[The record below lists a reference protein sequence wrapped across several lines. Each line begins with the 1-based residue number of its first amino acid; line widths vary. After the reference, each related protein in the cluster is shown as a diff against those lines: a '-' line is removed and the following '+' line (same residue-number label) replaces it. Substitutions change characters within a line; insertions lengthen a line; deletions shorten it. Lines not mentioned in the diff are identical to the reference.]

1 MKAEN
6 KDGWMDGDQK
16 MSQKTIDIVRGI
28 SQAAGNMYDGAT
40 DENGEPIKIGL
51 KREEGNPML
60 DKRVIDG
67 CKIRCGGNVL
77 TVSYHSDLLLRDV
90 YAKNL
95 QNELEQTMSDIVSY
109 LKKQY
114 RKITGNTL
122 SLKEKGE
129 CDARVESTSRVRVFV
144 TARKDYEISNMGDVE
159 PAKGP
164 SEDKLEKSFRKFLD
178 QGGLGKRAKN
188 DKRKSES

>member
-1 MKAEN
+1 
-6 KDGWMDGDQK
+6 
-16 MSQKTIDIVRGI
+16 MSQKTIDIIRGI
-28 SQAAGNMYDGAT
+28 SQVAGNMFDGAT

-67 CKIRCGGNVL
+67 CKLRCGGNTL
-77 TVSYHSDLLLRDV
+77 TVSYHSDILLRDV

-109 LKKQY
+109 LKKEY
-114 RKITGNTL
+114 RKVTGNTL

-144 TARKDYEISNMGDVE
+144 TANKQYEIGGVE
-159 PAKGP
+159 G
-164 SEDKLEKSFRKFLD
+164 EMDKETGSKDSLDKSFRKFLD
-178 QGGLGKRAKN
+178 LSSDKKPKN
-188 DKRKSES
+188 DKRKAAN